1 MEEIDII
8 DIILCLKTRQK
19 KLKNTKKIIQR
30 LKNLN
35 LVINILIKSFFNYI
49 NLIVHAMIQ
58 LYTTKSIIC
67 MSFRQTDRDKNLIVH
82 D

>member
-19 KLKNTKKIIQR
+19 KLKNTKKIIER

-35 LVINILIKSFFNYI
+35 LVINILIKSFFNHI
-49 NLIVHAMIQ
+49 NLIVHAMI
-58 LYTTKSIIC
+58 
-67 MSFRQTDRDKNLIVH
+67 
-82 D
+82 